1 MGFQIGKDLV
11 PLLFLLL
18 FPGLLRLLILQ
29 LQSQLRL
36 PFLLFFTAVQ
46 IAGADLIGRF
56 HHLSRIK
63 GIIRNKPLP
72 EPSFHPC
79 LQLPGIRFFQK
90 GDDDVLIFLLQVG
103 YEQPRGKL
111 FFRLFRKLRRL
122 AAQKH
127 MSLQKIDAVTG
138 RGRSRHQAFQLSG
151 RHRDAIKQMA
161 DKKVQDEHF
170 LFLNLHAP
178 VMQSV
183 LDRLELSSLIL
194 LIILHSRK
202 QPVHRTVFHIQGR
215 HAQRQEKQHQ
225 KHGQQTHI
233 LIKLRDIILQRVF
246 RHIHGKGKGQQAVA
260 ALIQHLL
267 PDPVRR
273 SLGFFQSEFLCPGRI
288 PKGEENLIRQA
299 V

>member
-29 LQSQLRL
+29 FQSQLRL

-72 EPSFHPC
+72 EPSFHPY

-111 FFRLFRKLRRL
+111 LFCLFRKL
-122 AAQKH
+122 
-127 MSLQKIDAVTG
+127 
-138 RGRSRHQAFQLSG
+138 
-151 RHRDAIKQMA
+151 
-161 DKKVQDEHF
+161 
-170 LFLNLHAP
+170 
-178 VMQSV
+178 
-183 LDRLELSSLIL
+183 
-194 LIILHSRK
+194 
-202 QPVHRTVFHIQGR
+202 
-215 HAQRQEKQHQ
+215 
-225 KHGQQTHI
+225 
-233 LIKLRDIILQRVF
+233 
-246 RHIHGKGKGQQAVA
+246 
-260 ALIQHLL
+260 
-267 PDPVRR
+267 
-273 SLGFFQSEFLCPGRI
+273 
-288 PKGEENLIRQA
+288 
-299 V
+299 